1 VSGRRLAHPSP
12 ADLDDPGRRALELFN
27 PCLMIHPQ
35 LRAVM
40 LPVGHGVALASK
52 SRPLVLELG
61 GPY

>member
-1 VSGRRLAHPSP
+1 MSGRRLAHPSP